1 MAIQTRDITNQSK
14 QVATK
19 GDAYA
24 DLDLTFRVHPQ
35 TGDVVVR
42 TDVEAVKRAIRNI
55 ILTNNY
61 ERPFKPGFGGSIR
74 NLLFELNTDR
84 KLRKVQKRLVEM
96 ISMFEPRV
104 NNVQVRIAN
113 LDTNEISLTIY
124 YSIINGL
131 PNQSMEMAVTR
142 AR

>member
-1 MAIQTRDITNQSK
+1 M
-14 QVATK
+14 
-19 GDAYA
+19 
-24 DLDLTFRVHPQ
+24 
-35 TGDVVVR
+35 
-42 TDVEAVKRAIRNI
+42 
-55 ILTNNY
+55 
-61 ERPFKPGFGGSIR
+61 
-74 NLLFELNTDR
+74 LFELNTDR